1 MLRNIPLVEFIKL
14 LYFNGNSIYNIIN
27 YLVRVVLYEF
37 I

>member
-1 MLRNIPLVEFIKL
+1 MLLNIPLVEFIKL

-27 YLVRVVLYEF
+27 DLISVVLHEF